1 MLLSLGH
8 GEERGDEHET
18 GGVVEPY
25 AIYKQGRFR
34 ASCQA
39 MNNYGAL
46 EPFEIGGRTLKTHDA
61 RYIMQKVM
69 RTADVTTSLF
79 H

>member
-1 MLLSLGH
+1 MPFINKDAL
-8 GEERGDEHET
+8 EPRG
-18 GGVVEPY
+18 
-25 AIYKQGRFR
+25 IYNKQGRFR
-34 ASCQA
+34 AACQA

-61 RYIMQKVM
+61 RYITQKVM